1 MPTLLIALAVV
12 CVLGAVGA
20 LGYVVL
26 APDLVRVDPHRRGGT
41 ETSKESGLSNLGRRL
56 SDVVDRSLRSGSWAP
71 VSALELEMAGV
82 TSTVG
87 TYIVTIGAFSVAAI
101 IAATALTGSLFGALF
116 AALAVPVI
124 AKVVLKSRATKRRAA
139 FEEQLDST
147 LQLLAS
153 ALRAGHSLQRA
164 FDTTSRDS
172 MSPTA
177 EEFGRILNENR
188 IGRDL
193 VESMHTTADRMESED
208 FHWVAE
214 GVAVQRETG
223 GNLNEVLDRVGH
235 TIRERSALKREV
247 RTLSS
252 EGRASAVVL
261 MILPVVVG
269 LVQLAINPRAA
280 APLYTT
286 TTGHIALAISALL
299 YTVGGLWMRAIT
311 NVKI

>member
-1 MPTLLIALAVV
+1 MTTLMLALAVL
-12 CVLGAVGA
+12 CALGAVGA
-20 LGYVVL
+20 LAYVVL
-26 APDLVRVDPHRRGGT
+26 AGDLVRVEPHRRGGD
-41 ETSKESGLSNLGRRL
+41 ESEESTLSSIGQQLADLVDGTLRRGAW
-56 SDVVDRSLRSGSWAP
+56 SP
-71 VSALELEMAGV
+71 ITALELEMAGI

-87 TYIVTIGAFSVAAI
+87 TVLVTITASSVAAI
-101 IAATALTGSLFGALF
+101 VLATAVSGSLVVGLL
-116 AALAVPVI
+116 AAVAVPLI
-124 AKVVLKSRATKRRAA
+124 AKMILSNRATKRRAA
-139 FEEQLDST
+139 FEEQLDGT

-172 MSPTA
+172 LSPTA

-193 VESMHTTADRMESED
+193 VESMHTTADRMQSED

-214 GVAVQRETG
+214 GVSVQRETG
-223 GNLNEVLDRVGH
+223 GNLNEVLDRVGN

-247 RTLSS
+247 RTLSA

-261 MILPVVVG
+261 MVLPVVIGIGQFV
-269 LVQLAINPRAA
+269 INPRTA

-286 TTGHIALAISALL
+286 STGHIALAISVLL
-299 YTVGGLWMRAIT
+299 YAVGGLWMRAIT

>member
-1 MPTLLIALAVV
+1 MTAVMLAVVVV
-12 CVLGAVGA
+12 CVLGSLGA
-20 LGYVVL
+20 LAYVAL
-26 APDLVRVDPHRRGGT
+26 AGDLVRVDG
-41 ETSKESGLSNLGRRL
+41 
-56 SDVVDRSLRSGSWAP
+56 
-71 VSALELEMAGV
+71 
-82 TSTVG
+82 
-87 TYIVTIGAFSVAAI
+87 
-101 IAATALTGSLFGALF
+101 
-116 AALAVPVI
+116 
-124 AKVVLKSRATKRRAA
+124 
-139 FEEQLDST
+139 T

-193 VESMHTTADRMESED
+193 VESMHTTADRMQSED

-214 GVAVQRETG
+214 GVSVQRETG
-223 GNLNEVLDRVGH
+223 GNLNEVLDRVGS
-235 TIRERSALKREV
+235 TIRERNALKREV
-247 RTLSS
+247 RTLSA

-261 MILPVVVG
+261 MVLPVVIG
-269 LVQLAINPRAA
+269 IGQFAINPRTA

-286 TTGHIALAISALL
+286 STGHMALGVSVLL
-299 YTVGGLWMRAIT
+299 YAVGGLWMRAIT

>member
-1 MPTLLIALAVV
+1 MTTVLLAVSIV
-12 CVLGAVGA
+12 CALGA
-20 LGYVVL
+20 LGALSYAVL
-26 APDLVRVDPHRRGGT
+26 AGDLVRVDSHRRGGNQT
-41 ETSKESGLSNLGRRL
+41 DGSPLSAVGQRL
-56 SDVVDRSLRSGSWAP
+56 ADLVDGVLRKGAWTP
-71 VSALELEMAGV
+71 ISAVDLEMAGV
-82 TSTVG
+82 ASTVG
-87 TYIVTIGAFSVAAI
+87 TVLVTVTAASMAAI
-101 IAATALTGSLFGALF
+101 LLATTLSGNVVVGVL
-116 AALAVPVI
+116 AALAVPLI
-124 AKVVLKSRATKRRAA
+124 AKTILSNRAAKRRAA
-139 FEEQLDST
+139 FEDQLDST
-147 LQLLAS
+147 LQMLAS

-172 MSPTA
+172 LSPTA

-193 VESMHTTADRMESED
+193 VESMHTTADRMQSDD

-223 GNLNEVLDRVGH
+223 GNLNEVLDRVGS

-261 MILPVVVG
+261 MILPVVIG
-269 LVQLAINPRAA
+269 IGQLVINPEAA

-286 TTGHIALAISALL
+286 TTGHVALGVCALL
-299 YTVGGLWMRAIT
+299 YVVGGLWMRAIT